1 VRAASL
7 LTVFPREREPVGT
20 DAHVGGMNVL
30 MVVEIALATWT
41 MNYVRQRVAKDM
53 SCAGELLR
61 A

>member
-1 VRAASL
+1 
-7 LTVFPREREPVGT
+7 
-20 DAHVGGMNVL
+20 MNVL